1 MTYQIIQLYIF
12 NVQLSLLIQKY
23 IVIEKTKYIQL
34 QFCIGKMPSNSQC
47 PNNKAD
53 KKYGSYFVTSIT
65 RISNIILLLILGE
78 HHTGLVSLVV
88 EVEVWETLMELQVW
102 DSCSQPPQLETLQP
116 LQVLEEVV
124 VGGCRV
130 W

>member
-1 MTYQIIQLYIF
+1 
-12 NVQLSLLIQKY
+12 
-23 IVIEKTKYIQL
+23 
-34 QFCIGKMPSNSQC
+34 MPSNSQC

-116 LQVLEEVV
+116 PQVLGEVV

>member
-1 MTYQIIQLYIF
+1 
-12 NVQLSLLIQKY
+12 
-23 IVIEKTKYIQL
+23 
-34 QFCIGKMPSNSQC
+34 MPSNSQC

-88 EVEVWETLMELQVW
+88 EVEVWGTLMELQV
-102 DSCSQPPQLETLQP
+102 
-116 LQVLEEVV
+116 
-124 VGGCRV
+124 
-130 W
+130 